1 MLVCIDE
8 VQIAYHQERTRGA
21 DFWNLLKGL
30 QGGPGILKAEHDA
43 RVIMAA
49 AYGTRRSGAD
59 FVEQESP
66 TGTPVNFEIPEMVV
80 TIFPSPSGASLQ
92 LSGAEWSELWD
103 NFTGFT
109 GLQLGNL
116 IKDHVGSICS
126 GQVRFAWAA
135 LPVVLLLLHQPFA
148 ALLRMRMCFIRK
160 AMIRVI
166 C

>member
-8 VQIAYHQERTRGA
+8 VQIAYHQERTRSA

-66 TGTPVNFEIPEMVV
+66 AATPVNFEFPDMMV

-109 GLQLGNL
+109 GLQLGDL
-116 IKDHVGSICS
+116 IKDHVGLICS
-126 GQVRFAWAA
+126 GQVRFAWVA
-135 LPVVLLLLHQPFA
+135 LPVVLYCCINLLLRSCACASFA
-148 ALLRMRMCFIRK
+148 K
-160 AMIRVI
+160 Q
-166 C
+166 